1 MLSCTTIYVTGLL
14 SSPRI
19 PVTDIAGCPLP
30 HIRSSPARWSVY
42 RSVLFQCLHQYQLG
56 VRVHLHLP
64 EYAELG
70 QYDAGREPLCLQVLG
85 QRFAEEDEEVLLHGV
100 FHAVPFVVL
109 VQLFYLLALVPV
121 SESAFQQGER
131 LGVDTGM
138 VHRGVVVYAGDG
150 DGEET
155 PVSADV
161 LQALPVVGARD
172 EGAVRGRVKAS
183 MS

>member
-1 MLSCTTIYVTGLL
+1 MLRGFSLL
-14 SSPRI
+14 LECRLLICLDVHYLIFGRLLLVGPC
-19 PVTDIAGCPLP
+19 AE
-30 HIRSSPARWSVY
+30 
-42 RSVLFQCLHQYQLG
+42 SVLFQCLHQYQLG
-56 VRVHLHLP
+56 VRVHLHLS

-70 QYDAGREPLCLQVLG
+70 QYDAGREPLCLQVFG

-121 SESAFQQGER
+121 SETVFQQGER
-131 LGVDTGM
+131 LGVDAGM

-172 EGAVRGRVKAS
+172 EGAVAGRVKAS